1 MRCDS
6 ALTIKENNDAENNN
20 NNSNNSKAEVFNKIK
35 QLTLKKFSSHFHYYR
50 SNDKHT
56 PTPDEIKLQT
66 NENNNIIPALPQ
78 QLLSVIDKSLE
89 NINATDSTKQDQQ
102 QQQQQSQQQQQ
113 QQQPLLDQQR
123 QQVSHQAPPQQN
135 IQQRPGATYYP
146 PTSSNPQQQQ
156 QQQQQSN
163 NNIWL

>member
-1 MRCDS
+1 M
-6 ALTIKENNDAENNN
+6 
-20 NNSNNSKAEVFNKIK
+20 FNKIK

-113 QQQPLLDQQR
+113 QQQPMIHHPPKHLKHI
-123 QQVSHQAPPQQN
+123 SPPQHK
-135 IQQRPGATYYP
+135 IHQRPAATYYP